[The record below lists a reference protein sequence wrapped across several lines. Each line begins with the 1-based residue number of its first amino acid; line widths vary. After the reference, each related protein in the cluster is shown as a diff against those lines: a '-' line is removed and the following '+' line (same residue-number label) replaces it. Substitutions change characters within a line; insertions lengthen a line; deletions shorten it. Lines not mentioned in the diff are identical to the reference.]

1 MIKSKDKQLGLYWG
15 VDKLHFI
22 ESISTSPVKLF
33 NLKIS
38 DQASQGGMVDG
49 KYIPAGMS
57 GEIQLAP
64 LISNALEHQQVS
76 SSLVNV
82 SLPIKDIIFR
92 TFVIPWMQQNEV
104 KNVVEFEAS
113 KYVPFSLDELYYS
126 YHPMTITISGSKRI
140 RIIFVAIKKD
150 SLEKYTNTLQAA
162 KLTINIVEPAPLS
175 MVRALTLKNLLPQD
189 KIIAIIQKEE
199 TSGKIYVVE
208 KGIPLFVREFQLRIP
223 SGQKDTGPKALMVLL
238 MNEIRISLDYF
249 NRQNN
254 QIQAKEAL
262 VLATANEE
270 SIAQNIEENI
280 KIPAKAIPLNTVI
293 GTKETKDLD
302 LINAYGASLLI
313 PSGPESIF
321 DLAGEELKSK
331 GRLQSI
337 RNKISLNSTIKTVFV
352 CIPILIA
359 AFVLP
364 GRLMTST
371 KNTLAQLESQ
381 IGRQGFLTLED
392 IKKQNDTLS
401 QKVNYFKNLRFK
413 SNIFYFM
420 ATLPKHITKGTWISN
435 ITIDYSR
442 YDREVDALNFANL
455 SKTPAQE
462 ISISGYSHWEDKN
475 TQFKNINNF
484 NKNLKEDKEIKEAFD
499 SIEIE
504 SVNSQ
509 NIGQYSATAYKI
521 IMK

>member
-1 MIKSKDKQLGLYWG
+1 
-15 VDKLHFI
+15 
-22 ESISTSPVKLF
+22 
-33 NLKIS
+33 
-38 DQASQGGMVDG
+38 
-49 KYIPAGMS
+49 
-57 GEIQLAP
+57 
-64 LISNALEHQQVS
+64 
-76 SSLVNV
+76 
-82 SLPIKDIIFR
+82 
-92 TFVIPWMQQNEV
+92 
-104 KNVVEFEAS
+104 
-113 KYVPFSLDELYYS
+113 
-126 YHPMTITISGSKRI
+126 
-140 RIIFVAIKKD
+140 
-150 SLEKYTNTLQAA
+150 
-162 KLTINIVEPAPLS
+162 